1 MPKQSPN
8 RLPIGPCLRALRE
21 EAGLSQ
27 EALADLAGV
36 HRTFVGLVEQN
47 RRHPRVDSVDRVL
60 RALGARWGALGRRL
74 AAARA
79 SARPPWPA
87 PPTPP
92 VARR

>member
-1 MPKQSPN
+1 MTSRRPS
-8 RLPIGPCLRALRE
+8 RLPIGPCLRALRV

-60 RALGARWGALGRRL
+60 RALGVDWTEFGRRL
-74 AAARA
+74 DAAR
-79 SARPPWPA
+79 RGPGG
-87 PPTPP
+87 
-92 VARR
+92 